1 LSPAGPA
8 AVAVPDR
15 TSDGLPLLP
24 GASVILELDDGELLS
39 SVMRAFLPPLAGLIG
54 GPLLARSMLSADETG
69 ALVAAV
75 AGLAAGCAAARALH
89 ERRPARVAVR
99 LSTEFHGT

>member
-1 LSPAGPA
+1 
-8 AVAVPDR
+8 VAVPDR

-39 SVMRAFLPPLAGLIG
+39 SIRRAFLPPLAGLIA
-54 GPLLARSMLSADETG
+54 GPLLARSVLSADETG

-75 AGLAAGCAAARALH
+75 AGLLAGWAAARALL

-99 LSTEFHGT
+99 LSAESRGA